1 MVGWLNTLITYLPIS
16 HKMCLKANGNIL
28 HSGAH
33 GKACSK
39 RMQKERQKAAL
50 LRNIVQGHGWK
61 CDPYRKWESNQ
72 SGIHLSCPWRSLLNI
87 KITYMKYTINHR
99 AVILYINIYNIMIFH
114 YGKWDVIWNQ
124 LTKYI
129 KNPMNSRYLIFT
141 MLLQLSAYKIGEV
154 SFDVHFVSSFDW
166 HR

>member
-99 AVILYINIYNIMIFH
+99 AIVYKHLQYHDFSLWKVRCYLKPINKIDQKSYEFTIPYLHNVIA
-114 YGKWDVIWNQ
+114 
-124 LTKYI
+124 I
-129 KNPMNSRYLIFT
+129 KCI
-141 MLLQLSAYKIGEV
+141 
-154 SFDVHFVSSFDW
+154 
-166 HR
+166 